1 MVLWNILFYV
11 DSKAVLFSLNST
23 DSKVRSDIIYYINH
37 LVRCLLI
44 KSSGAT
50 FCWIPSRRGLTLNEW
65 WADGASKR
73 GAINNML
80 STVLDVPC
88 LQIKCATV
96 VKMTCG
102 NDQDLVDQSLFI
114 QFWTLLQDK
123 AYVDFGIQ
131 TSQRYQNKYIQR
143 CYVLGNENIR

>member
-1 MVLWNILFYV
+1 
-11 DSKAVLFSLNST
+11 
-23 DSKVRSDIIYYINH
+23 
-37 LVRCLLI
+37 
-44 KSSGAT
+44 
-50 FCWIPSRRGLTLNEW
+50 
-65 WADGASKR
+65 
-73 GAINNML
+73 
-80 STVLDVPC
+80 
-88 LQIKCATV
+88 
-96 VKMTCG
+96 MTCG